1 MSGVMNP
8 SEQAQPGLRLLARG
22 EYAAAVSS
30 FETALRA
37 HPQDVDSWFGLA
49 RAQLALG
56 KPEAA
61 RTALARTVA
70 LAPGHSAAQA
80 LIASLED
87 DGGSPEVLKRLASLA
102 QAPGAGFIEHYAH
115 AQALLR
121 RGQDDEASKSLR
133 AALTLQPESPQALVD
148 LGQIALRQ
156 GRADKA
162 RDAFRVAS
170 GLAPGEWMPRLLHAR
185 ALMALRHFAQA
196 MTVLNEAVAAHPREV
211 PLQQARFECALIQGE
226 PQKALEAA
234 QALETLKPGDANP
247 LYQRGLA
254 LLTLGKL
261 PEAAQAL
268 QESLRLAPEAI
279 EPKHALAQVRTAQG
293 QQGEA
298 LSLLEELQRA
308 APRALEPVLDLSRL
322 YLAEDRT
329 AEAER
334 VLRALSAEHPEEPRV
349 NLNLALALFKQD
361 RKPEALS
368 FIERVKASRDASL
381 VEQARKLEAQ
391 IHGAPLRPPL
401 IRG

>member
-1 MSGVMNP
+1 
-8 SEQAQPGLRLLARG
+8 
-22 EYAAAVSS
+22 
-30 FETALRA
+30 
-37 HPQDVDSWFGLA
+37 VDSWFGLA
-49 RAQLALG
+49 RAQLALSQA
-56 KPEAA
+56 EAA
-61 RTALARTVA
+61 RSSLSRTVA
-70 LAPGHSAAQA
+70 LAPGHSAARA

-87 DGGSPEVLKRLASLA
+87 DGDNAEVLERLAGLA
-102 QAPGAGFIEHYAH
+102 RAPGAGFVEHYAH

-121 RGQDDEASKSLR
+121 RGMDDEASKALR

-170 GLAPGEWMPRLLHAR
+170 GLAPGEWMPRLFHAR
-185 ALMALRHFAQA
+185 ALMTLRHFAQA

-211 PLQQARFECALIQGE
+211 PLHQARFECALMQGE

-234 QALETLKPGDANP
+234 QALETLEPGNANP
-247 LYQRGLA
+247 RYQRGLA

-268 QESLRLAPEAI
+268 QEAIRLAPEAI
-279 EPKHALAQVRTAQG
+279 DPKHALAQVRTAQG
-293 QQGEA
+293 QQAEA

-329 AEAER
+329 ADAER
-334 VLRALSAEHPEEPRV
+334 VLRALAEEHPEEPRV
-349 NLNLALALFKQD
+349 NLNLALAIFKQGH
-361 RKPEALS
+361 KQEALS
-368 FIERVKASRDASL
+368 FIERVKVSRDASL
-381 VEQARKLEAQ
+381 LEQARKLEAQ
-391 IHGAPLRPPL
+391 IHGAPLRPPI